1 MKKALVSLAALA
13 AVAGA
18 QAAVVTIDGFD
29 TPGVSNTGSFT
40 STDAVRTV
48 TVDATAGTSSLDIG
62 ATSSTGSALEV
73 SNRVGQD
80 STVNLSWTLGALSLP
95 SNATNIGFFL
105 QVLES
110 DGNPTSLDF
119 TLNGSALSSFTI
131 PGNTVGQ
138 GLSFTLTSAEWATL
152 SAGGTLGLE
161 LNGASGWDLAIDT
174 FGVSYDV
181 PVQAVPEPGSLAL
194 VGLALAGVAV
204 AARRRKA

>member
-18 QAAVVTIDGFD
+18 HAAVVTIDGFD

-40 STDAVRTV
+40 STDSVRTV
-48 TVDATAGTSSLDIG
+48 SVNATAGTSSLDIG

-80 STVNLSWTLGALSLP
+80 STVNLTWNLGALSLP

-119 TLNGSALSSFTI
+119 TLNGSALSSFVI

-138 GLSFTLTSAEWATL
+138 GLSFTLTSAQWATL
-152 SAGGTLGLE
+152 SAGGSLGLE

-194 VGLALAGVAV
+194 VGLALAGVAA